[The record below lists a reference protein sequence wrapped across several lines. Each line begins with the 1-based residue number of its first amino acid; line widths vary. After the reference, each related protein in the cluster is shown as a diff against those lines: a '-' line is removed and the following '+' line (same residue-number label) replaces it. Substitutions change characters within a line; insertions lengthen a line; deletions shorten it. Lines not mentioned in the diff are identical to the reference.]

1 MIRFIAQVYL
11 LLFTII
17 GQAQIKPE
25 LIPYLYYTNENEK
38 IGDIYFI
45 DKERAIAIQK
55 GTTLVLLK
63 RGLIEYKLNV
73 KGLVN
78 SNWEAIQQVIPLGS
92 DKFMVLTRQSC
103 FNVWV
108 LNDKFVIEDRRLSAG
123 INKTEIIRNAFNVPI
138 ENIEDVV
145 YKYCLMGKIGSY
157 TFGYYLPKKN
167 QLNKKMPQPPRYW
180 VQSNGKV
187 FNINSEDA
195 VVTKDRFND
204 DWYAWMNRYDCMY
217 TFHDSKLYLIS
228 PEANK
233 MYEFDTLSN
242 KHRSI
247 MFNPLHNTKSW
258 YYYYDY
264 FGKQSYWINKISEKE
279 YAIYTAAAA
288 DEKLKVATITF
299 FPTAIVNGK
308 VHWQKEIKG
317 TRYYEHYLIPLTGED
332 EQKVIILDEA
342 KILIKKN

>member
-1 MIRFIAQVYL
+1 MIKFIAQIYL
-11 LLFTII
+11 LLFALM
-17 GQAQIKPE
+17 GQAQIKSD
-25 LIPYLYYTNENEK
+25 LLPYLYYTNETEK

-63 RGLIEYKLNV
+63 GGLFEYKLNV
-73 KGLVN
+73 QALVS
-78 SNWEAIQQVIPLGS
+78 SNWEAIQQVIPLGAN
-92 DKFMVLTRQSC
+92 KFMVLTRQSC
-103 FNVWV
+103 FNILVK
-108 LNDKFVIEDRRLSAG
+108 DDTFVIEKLRFSAG
-123 INKTEIIRNAFNVPI
+123 INKIEIIRNTFNVPI
-138 ENIEDVV
+138 ENFDDVV

-157 TFGYYLPKKN
+157 TFGYYLPKKK
-167 QLNKKMPQPPRYW
+167 QLNKKSPQPPKYW
-180 VQSNGKV
+180 VQSDGEV
-187 FNINSEDA
+187 FNINGEDA
-195 VVTKDRFND
+195 IVTNDRFND

-217 TFHDSKLYLIS
+217 TFHDSKLYFIS

-247 MFNPLHNTKSW
+247 MFNPLHNSKSW

-264 FGKQSYWINKISEKE
+264 FGKQSYWVNKISEKE
-279 YAIYTAAAA
+279 YDIYTETVAG
-288 DEKLKVATITF
+288 EKLKVATITF
-299 FPTAIVNGK
+299 FPTAIVDGK

-317 TRYYEHYLIPLTGED
+317 THYYEHYLIPLNGEV
-332 EQKVIILDEA
+332 EQKLIILDEV